1 MPYIHWELEDARK
14 QMSCVIKDLI
24 TSNEEGPDNLL
35 KQFSRE
41 YFIELLKK
49 NDKKE
54 RRSTKHLVE
63 HGLETTEPHFL
74 LLEKFLF
81 YDPPLHIRR
90 TLDQFYYYMEE
101 DTDVRDSDQVISRYS
116 RRKFPRNP
124 VPIVMVDQ
132 LWLWVVNNSKSIH
145 LNLNLSEVTEIP

>member
-14 QMSCVIKDLI
+14 QMSRVIKDLI
-24 TSNEEGPDNLL
+24 TSNKEGPDNLL
-35 KQFSRE
+35 KQFGRE

-54 RRSTKHLVE
+54 KRSTKHLAE
-63 HGLETTEPHFL
+63 HGLENHGTGL

-90 TLDQFYYYMEE
+90 TLDQFYYYMAE

-116 RRKFPRNP
+116 RRKFPGDS

-132 LWLWVVNNSKSIH
+132 LWLWVVNISKSMH